1 MINYLSAYPLI
12 GVFVDVTTV
21 MIAVAIIINL
31 VNVARGF
38 IIANRIIALDAL
50 GNQVMALMILYAFK
64 HGTDHYMS
72 GVLVICILSFVS
84 LIVWSKYLQ
93 RGNIV
98 YPLSKTAAKKV
109 SLSQLNAHSSQA
121 AEEAE
126 EIQEEKDAAALETAE
141 AEAVAEEEVSHE

>member
-1 MINYLSAYPLI
+1 MINFLVDYPFI
-12 GVFVDVTTV
+12 GVFVDATTV
-21 MIAVAIIINL
+21 MIAVAIVINL
-31 VNVARGF
+31 INVARGI

-98 YPLSKTAAKKV
+98 YPLSKAAAKKV
-109 SLSQLNAHSSQA
+109 SLSKLNTHSPEA
-121 AEEAE
+121 AEIAE
-126 EIQEEKDAAALETAE
+126 EIEEEK
-141 AEAVAEEEVSHE
+141 EEGTHA